1 MNPYQMFKLNGA
13 AESNGIDLDY
23 GAYSIR
29 ILRAGSGNKKYTKEL
44 QRRIKPHRYQIDN
57 GLFDNDVAKKMTN
70 ELYADTIIIGWSGVT
85 DEAGNPLPFNR
96 DNVVKLLTDLPE
108 LANDIQAQAVLVS
121 NFRAEE
127 READAKNLNSSSATN

>member
-1 MNPYQMFKLNGA
+1 
-13 AESNGIDLDY
+13 
-23 GAYSIR
+23 
-29 ILRAGSGNKKYTKEL
+29 
-44 QRRIKPHRYQIDN
+44 
-57 GLFDNDVAKKMTN
+57 MTN
-70 ELYADTIIIGWSGVT
+70 ELYADTLIIGWSGVT